1 MISIGL
7 KNLGNKCYLN
17 VIIQTL
23 YNLKVFRNYLNDI
36 NTLKEL
42 VNNDIDSIDNI
53 NGIFNTLTYKLK
65 NLFYIMSIHNNT
77 YNNTSPL
84 EVLNCL
90 QEKSM
95 FFNGVEEQDAVEA
108 FNIIVNILCDENK
121 NAQKIF
127 DISLNKM
134 FKCEF
139 CNTDQS
145 GTDTYSIIRIPITLP
160 IHDPNDDVAID
171 NGTIDYK
178 EYFSIKSKIK
188 HIKITKKMFKL
199 LYDNLTEQEKN
210 VIKDIESN
218 KLLEN
223 IDVDIDKCVYNIL
236 LENDVIE
243 FKCNACTMKNEN
255 ILCIK
260 NVDINY
266 LPDIITIQLQRFV
279 YNDVIETTK
288 LNNNVDFNFTLTI
301 KNIVY
306 VLKSIIIHIGN
317 HNTGHYINCL
327 IGTGEDDIYLCN
339 DKNIKK
345 YTLHNLYKNY
355 STDIYMLIYEKVM

>member
-1 MISIGL
+1 
-7 KNLGNKCYLN
+7 
-17 VIIQTL
+17 
-23 YNLKVFRNYLNDI
+23 
-36 NTLKEL
+36 
-42 VNNDIDSIDNI
+42 
-53 NGIFNTLTYKLK
+53 
-65 NLFYIMSIHNNT
+65 
-77 YNNTSPL
+77 
-84 EVLNCL
+84 
-90 QEKSM
+90 
-95 FFNGVEEQDAVEA
+95 
-108 FNIIVNILCDENK
+108 
-121 NAQKIF
+121 
-127 DISLNKM
+127 
-134 FKCEF
+134 
-139 CNTDQS
+139 
-145 GTDTYSIIRIPITLP
+145 
-160 IHDPNDDVAID
+160 
-171 NGTIDYK
+171 
-178 EYFSIKSKIK
+178 
-188 HIKITKKMFKL
+188 
-199 LYDNLTEQEKN
+199 
-210 VIKDIESN
+210 
-218 KLLEN
+218 
-223 IDVDIDKCVYNIL
+223 
-236 LENDVIE
+236 
-243 FKCNACTMKNEN
+243 MKNEN